1 MSDLLPESTDG
12 WAFFLDIDGTLIDI
26 APTPDAVI
34 VPPDLPVMLGR
45 LCEQAGGALALLTG
59 RSIATVDRLFAP
71 VRLPVGA
78 IHGTEI
84 RFPGGEV
91 VSPPSVPAL
100 AGIRQRLTDF
110 VAAHPGALLED
121 KGSAVAVHFRADPA
135 LHGTVERE
143 ILAAAEAAGGG
154 LVVQPGKM
162 VFEVR
167 PAGTGKGQA
176 LAAFMA
182 HAAFAGRRPLAI
194 GDDVTDETMFAAA
207 LRLGGCALRV
217 GPAGAASVATV
228 KFEDPAAVR
237 RWIAG
242 IIRQ

>member
-1 MSDLLPESTDG
+1 MSDLLPASPDG

-34 VPPDLPVMLGR
+34 VPPDLPMMLGR
-45 LCEQAGGALALLTG
+45 LCEQTGGALALLTG

-84 RFPGGEV
+84 RYPDGEV
-91 VSPPSVPAL
+91 ASSPSVPEL
-100 AGIRQRLTDF
+100 AGIRERLIDF
-110 VAAHPGALLED
+110 VAAHPGALFED
-121 KGSAVAVHFRADPA
+121 KGSAVAVHFRAA
-135 LHGTVERE
+135 ATLQGAVERE
-143 ILAAAEAAGGG
+143 VRAAAEAAGGG

-167 PAGTGKGQA
+167 PSGASKGHA
-176 LAAFMA
+176 LAAFMI
-182 HAAFAGRRPLAI
+182 HTAFAGRRPLAV

-207 LRLGGCALRV
+207 LRLGGSALRV
-217 GPAGAASVATV
+217 GPAETASVATV
-228 KFEDPAAVR
+228 KFEDPTAVR

-242 IIRQ
+242 LIMS